1 MPRPLLLFFLL
12 FFAAACHSV
21 ADKTKSVINKAGQA
35 VGEGSTQFVKGISSG
50 IETTLNSQ
58 LILSDGLQQQG
69 VIFTRFGVGND
80 SSSTSKNKLT
90 VYMIFTKK
98 FNGKMSAKVLDRDGR
113 EYGRTSK
120 TVTMQADDAGYIDFV
135 FDIRT
140 DVESNSKFVIE

>member
-1 MPRPLLLFFLL
+1 MRRPLLLFFLL
-12 FFAAACHSV
+12 FFATACHGV

-69 VIFTRFGVGND
+69 VIFTRFGIGND

-120 TVTMQADDAGYIDFV
+120 TVTKQADDAGYIDFV